1 MTAAYESAP
10 DTRLPDGGV
19 AGGGGGG
26 RKCREEDRRGEE
38 RRGEEVIVYAAD
50 GEEVERCWEKRA
62 TMAVEV
68 VVVRLLLAESRKS
81 PLEQAVPRITF
92 RLLLSALGQHRVS
105 GGRNKVSN
113 AVSTVKYTTVV
124 NFTANF
130 LAGPA
135 SYAWPSLCG
144 TGLVTYH

>member
-1 MTAAYESAP
+1 MGASRAEEGE
-10 DTRLPDGGV
+10 GGN
-19 AGGGGGG
+19 A
-26 RKCREEDRRGEE
+26 ERRIGEE
-38 RRGEEVIVYAAD
+38 RRGGDSMIRGGRREGREMLGETSHDGGGGCGRAAAAC
-50 GEEVERCWEKRA
+50 GEQK
-62 TMAVEV
+62 
-68 VVVRLLLAESRKS
+68 
-81 PLEQAVPRITF
+81 AVPRITF
-92 RLLLSALGQHRVS
+92 RLLMSALGQRRVS

-144 TGLVTYH
+144 TGLVTYR